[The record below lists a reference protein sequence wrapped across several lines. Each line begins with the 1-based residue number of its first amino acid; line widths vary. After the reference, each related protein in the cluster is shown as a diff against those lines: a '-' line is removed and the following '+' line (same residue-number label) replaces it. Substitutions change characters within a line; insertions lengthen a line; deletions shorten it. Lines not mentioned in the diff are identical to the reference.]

1 MATPSLEPQQYR
13 DQQLRLEPPASRRT
27 ASGVGDQGDVA
38 TRLGVTVEDQ
48 CHEEKHVP
56 SARPAI
62 PTPVTGLEMRP
73 SHAPQASQEPNAHRT
88 SWLSASAVGG
98 SDETLATRRES
109 GSGVTRHVG
118 GLQAALLLSR
128 M

>member
-62 PTPVTGLEMRP
+62 PTPVSKCGRRMHRRRPRSRTRTGRLGFPPQP
-73 SHAPQASQEPNAHRT
+73 SGAQMKRLPRDVN
-88 SWLSASAVGG
+88 
-98 SDETLATRRES
+98 LA
-109 GSGVTRHVG
+109 
-118 GLQAALLLSR
+118 AA
-128 M
+128 